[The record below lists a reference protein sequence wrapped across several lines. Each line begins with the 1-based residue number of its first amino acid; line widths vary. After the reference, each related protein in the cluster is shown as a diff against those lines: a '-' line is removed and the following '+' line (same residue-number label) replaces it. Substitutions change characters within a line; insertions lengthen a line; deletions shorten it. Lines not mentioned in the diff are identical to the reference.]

1 MNCGLPVTHK
11 ETVVSSAGPRP
22 RATCLHCLSGT
33 TKSSLLAE
41 AESWAAQTLL
51 WPSTTVLTPVS
62 TPGTDQGMQAAAA
75 GRCQACHC
83 SHSGLCSPSQH
94 WSQTALDDVSSGQR
108 AGSRGGDGVA
118 GKEGEL
124 SRSPRHLAEVGP
136 VSLSR
141 IKAFSQGWPSHQPH
155 SDCCSTLFSLKKR
168 ERKKPSHTELPFTIL
183 SSHPG
188 TGQREESEGL
198 PPAPSSCSSQ
208 NGSGGSLMPPTRGH
222 RLPLD
227 VCPHPLPA
235 HPVQTH
241 VLNTILMLNMLT
253 RAISCQPLP

>member
-1 MNCGLPVTHK
+1 MPAMCWQLNASHLTYVWVPAAVAGQSMNCGLPVTHK

-51 WPSTTVLTPVS
+51 WPSTTALTPVS

-168 ERKKPSHTELPFTIL
+168 EREKEAKPHRAAIHYSLITPGHRPEGGVRGITSCTLLLLVTEWEWWQPHAA
-183 SSHPG
+183 HPG
-188 TGQREESEGL
+188 
-198 PPAPSSCSSQ
+198 PPAP
-208 NGSGGSLMPPTRGH
+208 T
-222 RLPLD
+222 
-227 VCPHPLPA
+227 
-235 HPVQTH
+235 
-241 VLNTILMLNMLT
+241 
-253 RAISCQPLP
+253 